1 MPVIEKVYERGAWPD
16 VRIAPASPRALG
28 PGARLVA
35 AAAAVITHGDQPR
48 VFTTLARHR
57 GLFRW
62 WLPFAGKLLLRT
74 ELPRADV
81 ELVVLRTACNC
92 LSWYEWAQHARLAR
106 RAGLSKAAI
115 EAVSRWAHPTV
126 SDVWTER
133 QLLLLRATDE
143 LHARRVITDTTWSA
157 LRAWL
162 GERELIELC
171 MLVGHYEMLAM
182 TLNSL
187 GVEAEPSAIASLDA
201 GATRTAGRLRAAL
214 SGERKV
220 PDP

>member
-1 MPVIEKVYERGAWPD
+1 VVEKVHEGGAWPG
-16 VRIAPASPRALG
+16 VRIAPASPTALG
-28 PGARLVA
+28 LGARLVA
-35 AAAAVITHGDQPR
+35 AAAAVVTRGDQPR

-92 LSWYEWAQHARLAR
+92 LSWYEWAQHTRLAR

-115 EAVSRWAHPTV
+115 EAVPCWAHPEV
-126 SDVWTER
+126 SDVWTRR
-133 QLLLLRATDE
+133 QLLLLLATDE

-157 LRAWL
+157 LRAGL
-162 GERELIELC
+162 GEHELIELC

-201 GATRTAGRLRAAL
+201 GATHTAERLRTALTHQREASR
-214 SGERKV
+214 R
-220 PDP
+220 